1 MEPHPVSPR
10 QPVIVPTGTG
20 DVVDV
25 RPGYDRWA
33 DVYDVDGNPLLLL
46 EEPQVVALLGDVRGR
61 TVADIGC
68 GTGRHTLRL
77 AAAGARVAAL
87 DFSAGM
93 LARAEAKAAAAG
105 LSNAITFQA
114 HDLAQAW
121 PLPTAAYAGVVCSL
135 VLEHIP
141 DLGHF
146 YGELRRICAPDG
158 RIIISELHP
167 AMALRGISARFTD
180 PASGRE
186 TRPRSMGHTISDFV
200 TAGLRAGLEL
210 THISEHSVDAA
221 LAQRAPRAEKYLGW
235 PMLLMLAWQPKCGA
249 EY

>member
-1 MEPHPVSPR
+1 MDTNPANAAHAALIPAV
-10 QPVIVPTGTG
+10 TG

-46 EEPQVVALLGDVRGR
+46 EEPQVVALLGDVRDR

-68 GTGRHTLRL
+68 GTGRHTLWL

-93 LARAEAKAAAAG
+93 LARAQAKATAAG
-105 LSNAITFQA
+105 LADAIAFQA
-114 HDLAQAW
+114 HDLTQTW
-121 PLPTAAYAGVVCSL
+121 PLPTAAYARVVCSL
-135 VLEHIP
+135 VLEHIA

-146 YGELRRICAPDG
+146 YGELRRVCAPDG

-180 PASGRE
+180 PESGRE

-200 TAGLRAGLEL
+200 TAGLHAGLEL
-210 THISEHSVDAA
+210 THISEHAVDGA

-235 PMLLMLAWQPKCGA
+235 PMLLMLAWQPK
-249 EY
+249 